1 MELVVIAVHV
11 LVALAII
18 GLVLLQQG
26 KGAEMGAS
34 FGSGGS
40 QTLFGS
46 QGSGNFLSHATAIAV
61 TIFFCTS
68 IGLSVLAKH
77 KAGGSVDAGVPAA
90 EVIEAHNAAAAVAE
104 KPVAPASDAP
114 VVEATPAAA
123 VPVAD
128 APVVD
133 APAAPQAD
141 APAVPAK

>member
-11 LVALAII
+11 LVALVII

-46 QGSGNFLSHATAIAV
+46 QGGGNFLSHATAIAV

-68 IGLSVLAKH
+68 IGLSFIAKH
-77 KAGGSVDAGVPAA
+77 KTGASPDAGIPAA
-90 EVIEAHNAAAAVAE
+90 ELIESHNAAAAAVAE
-104 KPVAPASDAP
+104 KPAAPAGDAP
-114 VVEATPAAA
+114 VVEAAPATD
-123 VPVAD
+123 V
-128 APVVD
+128 
-133 APAAPQAD
+133 PAAPQAD
-141 APAVPAK
+141 APVPPAPAPAPAPAQ